1 MPMALLEAMGY
12 GRACIATR
20 VGGVPQVVDDG
31 RNGVLVDSLDYERI
45 GGAIVFLLENR
56 EVAEEIGKAARLK
69 VRDDFAPAK
78 NIERLSMLY
87 EKLTREKTKR

>member
-1 MPMALLEAMGY
+1 MALLEAMGY

-31 RNGVLVDSLDYERI
+31 RDGILVDPLDYEKI
-45 GGAIVFLLENR
+45 GGAIVSLLENR
-56 EVAEEIGKAARLK
+56 EVTEEIGKAARLK
-69 VRDDFAPAK
+69 VRGDFAPAK

-87 EKLTREKTKR
+87 EKLTGKRAIR